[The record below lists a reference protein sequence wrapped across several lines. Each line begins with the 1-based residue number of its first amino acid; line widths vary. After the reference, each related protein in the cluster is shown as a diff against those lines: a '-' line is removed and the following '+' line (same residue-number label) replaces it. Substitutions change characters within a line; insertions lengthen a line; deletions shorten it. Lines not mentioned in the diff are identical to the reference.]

1 MLASP
6 REANFLATRICSRDR
21 RLEDIVRIC
30 ESKIPRDSN
39 SSANLS
45 IPGIPIDIS
54 HCFTSDISIFFRTLL
69 NKTLEQFSHAPAT
82 YGIFGYAIKAGN
94 KIRLAD
100 SCQSS
105 LAFSSVLFV

>member
-30 ESKIPRDSN
+30 ESKIP
-39 SSANLS
+39 
-45 IPGIPIDIS
+45 GIGISIDIS
-54 HCFTSDISIFFRTLL
+54 HCFTSDISVFFRTLL
-69 NKTLEQFSHAPAT
+69 NKTLEQYFSHAPAT

>member
-30 ESKIPRDSN
+30 ESKIPG
-39 SSANLS
+39 
-45 IPGIPIDIS
+45 IGIPIDIS
-54 HCFTSDISIFFRTLL
+54 HCFTSDISVY
-69 NKTLEQFSHAPAT
+69 KTLEQYFSHAPAT

>member
-30 ESKIPRDSN
+30 ESKIPG
-39 SSANLS
+39 
-45 IPGIPIDIS
+45 IGIPIDIS
-54 HCFTSDISIFFRTLL
+54 HCFTSDISVFFRTLL
-69 NKTLEQFSHAPAT
+69 NKTLEQYFSHAPAT

-100 SCQSS
+100 SWQSS